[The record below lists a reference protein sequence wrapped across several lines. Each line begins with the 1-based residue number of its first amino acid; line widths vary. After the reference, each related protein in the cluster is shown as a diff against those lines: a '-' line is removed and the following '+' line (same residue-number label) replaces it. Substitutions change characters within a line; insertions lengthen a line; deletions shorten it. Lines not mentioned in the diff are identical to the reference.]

1 MFFAPV
7 KSRQGTK
14 IWNMSVSKTT
24 DYIQIKIKM
33 SNSSQEPPASSKT
46 WMFLAT
52 SKSREGTKIWDLG
65 VSKTS
70 DHIQIEIKMLNPS
83 EKPPVSSKA
92 PNQHLKDMVILC
104 TLKFKIESWNFE
116 HRYIKNQWLYPNQ
129 DQDAKPQ
136 SGTSRV
142 LQRPKWGLKGHGC
155 SLQVR
160 EPKFGPWVYQRPV
173 TISK

>member
-7 KSRQGTK
+7 KSRRGTK

-70 DHIQIEIKMLNPS
+70 DHIQIKIMI
-83 EKPPVSSKA
+83 
-92 PNQHLKDMVILC
+92 PNYSQVHPGSI
-104 TLKFKIESWNFE
+104 
-116 HRYIKNQWLYPNQ
+116 
-129 DQDAKPQ
+129 
-136 SGTSRV
+136 V
-142 LQRPKWGLKGHGC
+142 LQSPKLGHTGHGC
-155 SLQVR
+155 SLHHQNQYRVKMWNTCVSNTSDHR
-160 EPKFGPWVYQRPV
+160 RIKIFSG
-173 TISK
+173 